1 MAPEY
6 IRRLGIFRGFA
17 KLVERNRI
25 DGCAFG
31 KDLDRH
37 RKVLILCRS
46 GPMVL
51 APEGRSSPRARQVPV
66 DGAVVTPAEAV
77 VVATP
82 GPVVACV
89 VAGCELATCTVAG
102 AGF

>member
-1 MAPEY
+1 MAAP
-6 IRRLGIFRGFA
+6 LGKTSTAIA
-17 KLVERNRI
+17 KFLS
-25 DGCAFG
+25 CAVA
-31 KDLDRH
+31 D
-37 RKVLILCRS
+37 
-46 GPMVL
+46 PMVL

-89 VAGCELATCTVAG
+89 VAGCELAPCTVAG
-102 AGF
+102 AGFWGVSPGFPLGENMLWVYWAPV